1 MATIERQIDRSAT
14 TDLPKRKK
22 GENPNK
28 TTNLFHNVTFSEEAE
43 DSYTVKKIDLVS
55 NKCFNIQ
62 NISSNK
68 IYTN

>member
-28 TTNLFHNVTFSEEAE
+28 TTNLFHNVTFSEDAE
-43 DSYTVKKIDLVS
+43 DSYNVFPQVVAAES
-55 NKCFNIQ
+55 VRF
-62 NISSNK
+62 
-68 IYTN
+68 

>member
-28 TTNLFHNVTFSEEAE
+28 TTNLFHNVTFSEDAE
-43 DSYTVKKIDLVS
+43 DSYNVFPQIVS
-55 NKCFNIQ
+55 AESVRF
-62 NISSNK
+62 
-68 IYTN
+68 